1 MTPAPRTRMQGALW
15 GARRLDRAG
24 VAAPR
29 AEAEGLLA
37 HVLSQPKHAC
47 YLEPDAPLTAD
58 ETARLRSLV
67 ARRADGVPLQYLTG
81 TETFR
86 GLELEVTPDVL
97 IPRPETE
104 GVVDA
109 ALRVLAE
116 RRPAGPPVK
125 RHQQA
130 AVERHQQ
137 AAAVVADIGT
147 GSGCLALALARVRPD
162 VVVYA
167 TDCSAAALAVAERNA
182 RRLGLADR
190 VTFLCGDLF
199 EPLAR
204 AGVRVDLVVS
214 NPPYVADE
222 HLPTL
227 QIEVRHEPE
236 SALRGGVDG
245 LHFYRRIVA
254 EAGSVLAACAGIVVE
269 LGYGQA
275 DAVGALARGAGFDV
289 ARIDPD
295 FQRIPRVMTLAA
307 PRPLIDAVQRADGN
321 RRGRVLVPF
330 N

>member
-254 EAGSVLAACAGIVVE
+254 EAGSVLAAGAGIVVE

>member
-37 HVLSQPKHAC
+37 HVLSQPRHAC
-47 YLEPDAPLTAD
+47 YLEPDAPLTVD

-86 GLELEVTPDVL
+86 GLQLEVTPDVL

-109 ALRVLAE
+109 ALRVLAD
-116 RRPAGPPVK
+116 RRSTGPP
-125 RHQQA
+125 
-130 AVERHQQ
+130 
-137 AAAVVADIGT
+137 AVVADIGT

-204 AGVRVDLVVS
+204 GGVRVDLVVS

-254 EAGSVLAACAGIVVE
+254 EAGSVLAKGAGIVVE

-289 ARIDPD
+289 ARIDHD

-307 PRPLIDAVQRADGN
+307 PRPLIDAVQRADGS

>member
-254 EAGSVLAACAGIVVE
+254 EAGSVLAAGAGIVAE
-269 LGYGQA
+269 LAYGQA

>member
-109 ALRVLAE
+109 ALRVLAD
-116 RRPAGPPVK
+116 RRSAGPP
-125 RHQQA
+125 
-130 AVERHQQ
+130 VERHQQ

-254 EAGSVLAACAGIVVE
+254 EAGSVLAAGAGIVVE

>member
-29 AEAEGLLA
+29 AEAENLLA
-37 HVLSQPKHAC
+37 HVLSQPRHAC

-58 ETARLRSLV
+58 EIARLRSLV

-86 GLELEVTPDVL
+86 GLELEVTPNVL

-109 ALRVLAE
+109 ALRVLAD
-116 RRPAGPPVK
+116 RRSAGPP
-125 RHQQA
+125 
-130 AVERHQQ
+130 
-137 AAAVVADIGT
+137 AVVADIGT

-204 AGVRVDLVVS
+204 GGVRVDLVVS

-245 LHFYRRIVA
+245 VHFYRRIVA
-254 EAGSVLAACAGIVVE
+254 EAGSVLAAGAVIVVE

-275 DAVGALARGAGFDV
+275 DAVGALARGAGFNV

-307 PRPLIDAVQRADGN
+307 PRAEGS
-321 RRGRVLVPF
+321 RR
-330 N
+330 

>member
-29 AEAEGLLA
+29 AEAEDLLA
-37 HVLSQPKHAC
+37 HVLSQARHAC

-58 ETARLRSLV
+58 ESARLRLLV

-109 ALRVLAE
+109 ALRVLAD
-116 RRPAGPPVK
+116 RRPAGPP
-125 RHQQA
+125 
-130 AVERHQQ
+130 
-137 AAAVVADIGT
+137 AVVADIGT
-147 GSGCLALALARVRPD
+147 GSGCLALALARARPD

-167 TDCSAAALAVAERNA
+167 TDCAAAALAVAERNA

-204 AGVRVDLVVS
+204 GRVRVDLVMS

-254 EAGSVLAACAGIVVE
+254 EAGSVLAAGAGIVVE

-275 DAVGALARGAGFDV
+275 DAVGALARSAGFDV

-321 RRGRVLVPF
+321 RHGRVLVPF

>member
-37 HVLSQPKHAC
+37 HVLSQPRHAC

-67 ARRADGVPLQYLTG
+67 ARRAHGVPLQYLTG

-109 ALRVLAE
+109 ALRVLAD
-116 RRPAGPPVK
+116 RRSAGPP
-125 RHQQA
+125 
-130 AVERHQQ
+130 
-137 AAAVVADIGT
+137 AVVADIGT

-204 AGVRVDLVVS
+204 GGVRVDLVVS

-227 QIEVRHEPE
+227 QLEVRHEPE

-245 LHFYRRIVA
+245 LNFYRRIVA
-254 EAGSVLAACAGIVVE
+254 EAGSVLAAGAGIVVE

-307 PRPLIDAVQRADGN
+307 PRADGS
-321 RRGRVLVPF
+321 RR
-330 N
+330 

>member
-1 MTPAPRTRMQGALW
+1 MTPAPRTRMQSAFW

-37 HVLSQPKHAC
+37 HVLSQPRHAC
-47 YLEPDAPLTAD
+47 YLEPDALLTAD

-109 ALRVLAE
+109 ALRVLAD
-116 RRPAGPPVK
+116 RRPTGPP
-125 RHQQA
+125 
-130 AVERHQQ
+130 
-137 AAAVVADIGT
+137 AVVADIGT

-204 AGVRVDLVVS
+204 GGVRVDLVVS

-254 EAGSVLAACAGIVVE
+254 EAGSVLAEGAGIVVE

-321 RRGRVLVPF
+321 RR
-330 N
+330 

>member
-29 AEAEGLLA
+29 AEAEDLLA
-37 HVLSQPKHAC
+37 HVLSQPRHAC
-47 YLEPDAPLTAD
+47 YLEPDAPLTVD

-109 ALRVLAE
+109 ALRVLAD
-116 RRPAGPPVK
+116 RRPAGPP
-125 RHQQA
+125 
-130 AVERHQQ
+130 
-137 AAAVVADIGT
+137 AVVADIGT

-162 VVVYA
+162 VAVYA
-167 TDCSAAALAVAERNA
+167 TDCSAAALAVAGRNA

-204 AGVRVDLVVS
+204 GGLRVDLVVS

-254 EAGSVLAACAGIVVE
+254 EAGSVLAEGAGIIVE

-275 DAVGALARGAGFDV
+275 DAVGVLARGAGFDV

-307 PRPLIDAVQRADGN
+307 PRPLIDAVQRADGS
-321 RRGRVLVPF
+321 RR
-330 N
+330 

>member
-104 GVVDA
+104 GVVEA
-109 ALRVLAE
+109 ALRVLAD
-116 RRPAGPPVK
+116 RRSAGSP
-125 RHQQA
+125 
-130 AVERHQQ
+130 
-137 AAAVVADIGT
+137 AVVADIGT

-162 VVVYA
+162 VAVYA

-204 AGVRVDLVVS
+204 GGVRVDLVVS

-236 SALRGGVDG
+236 AALRGGVDG

-254 EAGSVLAACAGIVVE
+254 EAGSVLAEGAGIVVE

-307 PRPLIDAVQRADGN
+307 PRPLIDAVQRADGS
-321 RRGRVLVPF
+321 RR
-330 N
+330 

>member
-37 HVLSQPKHAC
+37 HVLAQPKHAC

-109 ALRVLAE
+109 ALRVLAD
-116 RRPAGPPVK
+116 RRSTGPP
-125 RHQQA
+125 
-130 AVERHQQ
+130 
-137 AAAVVADIGT
+137 AVVADIGT

-204 AGVRVDLVVS
+204 GGVRVDLVVS

-254 EAGSVLAACAGIVVE
+254 EAGSVLAEGAGIVVE

-307 PRPLIDAVQRADGN
+307 PRPLIDAVQRADGS

>member
-109 ALRVLAE
+109 ALRVLAD

-254 EAGSVLAACAGIVVE
+254 EAGSVLAAGAGIVVE

>member
-37 HVLSQPKHAC
+37 HVLSQPRHAC

-67 ARRADGVPLQYLTG
+67 ARRAHGVPLQYLTG
-81 TETFR
+81 TERFR

-109 ALRVLAE
+109 ALRVLAD
-116 RRPAGPPVK
+116 RRSAGSP
-125 RHQQA
+125 
-130 AVERHQQ
+130 
-137 AAAVVADIGT
+137 AVVADIGT

-204 AGVRVDLVVS
+204 GGVRVDLVVS

-227 QIEVRHEPE
+227 QLEVRHEPE

-254 EAGSVLAACAGIVVE
+254 EAGSVLAAGAGIVVE

-307 PRPLIDAVQRADGN
+307 PRADGS
-321 RRGRVLVPF
+321 RR
-330 N
+330 

>member
-37 HVLSQPKHAC
+37 HVLSQPRHAC
-47 YLEPDAPLTAD
+47 YLEPDAPLTVD

-86 GLELEVTPDVL
+86 GLQLEVTPDVL

-109 ALRVLAE
+109 ALRVLAD
-116 RRPAGPPVK
+116 RRSTGLP
-125 RHQQA
+125 
-130 AVERHQQ
+130 
-137 AAAVVADIGT
+137 AVVADIGT

-204 AGVRVDLVVS
+204 GGVRVDLVVS

-254 EAGSVLAACAGIVVE
+254 EAGSVLAEGAGIVVE

-321 RRGRVLVPF
+321 RR
-330 N
+330 

>member
-29 AEAEGLLA
+29 AEAEDLLA
-37 HVLSQPKHAC
+37 HVLSQPRHAC

-109 ALRVLAE
+109 ALRVLAD
-116 RRPAGPPVK
+116 RRPAGPPP
-125 RHQQA
+125 
-130 AVERHQQ
+130 
-137 AAAVVADIGT
+137 VVADIGT

-204 AGVRVDLVVS
+204 GGVRVDLVVS

-222 HLPTL
+222 HLPAL

-254 EAGSVLAACAGIVVE
+254 EAGSVLVEGAGIVVE

-289 ARIDPD
+289 VRIDPD
-295 FQRIPRVMTLAA
+295 VQRIPRVMTLAA
-307 PRPLIDAVQRADGN
+307 PRPRIDAVQRADGS

-330 N
+330 NGRVLVPFN

>member
-1 MTPAPRTRMQGALW
+1 
-15 GARRLDRAG
+15 
-24 VAAPR
+24 
-29 AEAEGLLA
+29 
-37 HVLSQPKHAC
+37 
-47 YLEPDAPLTAD
+47 
-58 ETARLRSLV
+58 
-67 ARRADGVPLQYLTG
+67 
-81 TETFR
+81 
-86 GLELEVTPDVL
+86 
-97 IPRPETE
+97 
-104 GVVDA
+104 VVDA
-109 ALRVLAE
+109 ALRVLAG
-116 RRPAGPPVK
+116 RRPAGLP
-125 RHQQA
+125 
-130 AVERHQQ
+130 
-137 AAAVVADIGT
+137 AVVADIGT

-204 AGVRVDLVVS
+204 GGLRVDLVVS

-254 EAGSVLAACAGIVVE
+254 EAGSVLAEGAGIVVE

-289 ARIDPD
+289 SRIDPD

-321 RRGRVLVPF
+321 RR
-330 N
+330 

>member
-1 MTPAPRTRMQGALW
+1 MQGAFW

-37 HVLSQPKHAC
+37 HVLSQPRHAC

-109 ALRVLAE
+109 ALRVLAD
-116 RRPAGPPVK
+116 RRPTGPP
-125 RHQQA
+125 
-130 AVERHQQ
+130 
-137 AAAVVADIGT
+137 AVVADIGT

-204 AGVRVDLVVS
+204 GGLRVDLVVS

-254 EAGSVLAACAGIVVE
+254 EAGSVLAEGAGIVVE

-289 ARIDPD
+289 SRIDPD

-321 RRGRVLVPF
+321 RR
-330 N
+330 

>member
-1 MTPAPRTRMQGALW
+1 MQGALW

-29 AEAEGLLA
+29 AEAEDLLA
-37 HVLSQPKHAC
+37 HVLSQPRHAC
-47 YLEPDAPLTAD
+47 YLEPDAPLTVD

-109 ALRVLAE
+109 ALRVLAD
-116 RRPAGPPVK
+116 RRPAGPP
-125 RHQQA
+125 
-130 AVERHQQ
+130 
-137 AAAVVADIGT
+137 AVVADIGT

-162 VVVYA
+162 VAVYA
-167 TDCSAAALAVAERNA
+167 TDCSAAALAVAGRNA

-204 AGVRVDLVVS
+204 GGLRVDLVVS
-214 NPPYVADE
+214 
-222 HLPTL
+222 TL

-254 EAGSVLAACAGIVVE
+254 EAGSVLAEGAGIIVE

-275 DAVGALARGAGFDV
+275 DAVGVLARGAGFDV

-307 PRPLIDAVQRADGN
+307 PRPLIDAVQRADGS

>member
-1 MTPAPRTRMQGALW
+1 MQGAFW

-37 HVLSQPKHAC
+37 HVLSQPRHAC

-109 ALRVLAE
+109 ALRVLAD
-116 RRPAGPPVK
+116 RRPAGPP
-125 RHQQA
+125 
-130 AVERHQQ
+130 
-137 AAAVVADIGT
+137 AVVADIGT

-204 AGVRVDLVVS
+204 GGLRVDLVVS

-245 LHFYRRIVA
+245 LHFYRRIVV
-254 EAGSVLAACAGIVVE
+254 EAGSVLAAGAGIVVE

-275 DAVGALARGAGFDV
+275 DAVGALARSAGFDV

-321 RRGRVLVPF
+321 RR
-330 N
+330 

>member
-1 MTPAPRTRMQGALW
+1 MTPAPRTRMQSALW

-24 VAAPR
+24 IAAPR
-29 AEAEGLLA
+29 AEAEDLLA
-37 HVLSQPKHAC
+37 HVLSQPRHAC

-58 ETARLRSLV
+58 ETARLHSLV
-67 ARRADGVPLQYLTG
+67 ARRADGVPLQYLMG
-81 TETFR
+81 TETFC

-104 GVVDA
+104 GVVEA
-109 ALRVLAE
+109 ALRVLAD
-116 RRPAGPPVK
+116 RRPAGRPT
-125 RHQQA
+125 
-130 AVERHQQ
+130 
-137 AAAVVADIGT
+137 VVADIGT

-204 AGVRVDLVVS
+204 GGARVDLVVS
-214 NPPYVADE
+214 NPPYVADD
-222 HLPTL
+222 HLSTL

-254 EAGSVLAACAGIVVE
+254 EAGSVLAEGAAIVVE
-269 LGYGQA
+269 LGCGQA

-289 ARIDPD
+289 VRIDPD
-295 FQRIPRVMTLAA
+295 VQQIPRVMTLAA
-307 PRPLIDAVQRADGN
+307 PRADGSW
-321 RRGRVLVPF
+321 R
-330 N
+330 

>member
-109 ALRVLAE
+109 ALRVLAD
-116 RRPAGPPVK
+116 RRSAGPP
-125 RHQQA
+125 
-130 AVERHQQ
+130 
-137 AAAVVADIGT
+137 AVVADIGT

-204 AGVRVDLVVS
+204 GGVRVDLVVS

-236 SALRGGVDG
+236 AALRGGVDG

-254 EAGSVLAACAGIVVE
+254 EAGSVLAEGAGIVVE

-307 PRPLIDAVQRADGN
+307 PRPLIDAVQRADGS
-321 RRGRVLVPF
+321 RR
-330 N
+330 

>member
-109 ALRVLAE
+109 ALRVLAD
-116 RRPAGPPVK
+116 RRSASLP
-125 RHQQA
+125 
-130 AVERHQQ
+130 
-137 AAAVVADIGT
+137 AVVADIGT

-190 VTFLCGDLF
+190 VTFLRGDLF

-204 AGVRVDLVVS
+204 GGVRVDLVVS

-254 EAGSVLAACAGIVVE
+254 EAGSVLAAGAGIVVE

>member
-1 MTPAPRTRMQGALW
+1 MQGALW

-29 AEAEGLLA
+29 AEAEDLLA
-37 HVLSQPKHAC
+37 HVLSQPRHAC

-109 ALRVLAE
+109 ALRVLAD
-116 RRPAGPPVK
+116 RRPAGPP
-125 RHQQA
+125 
-130 AVERHQQ
+130 
-137 AAAVVADIGT
+137 AVVADIGT

-182 RRLGLADR
+182 RRLGVADR

-204 AGVRVDLVVS
+204 GGVRVDLVVS

-227 QIEVRHEPE
+227 QIEVRHEPQ

-254 EAGSVLAACAGIVVE
+254 EAGSVLVEGAGIIVE

-275 DAVGALARGAGFDV
+275 DAVGALARDAGFDV

-307 PRPLIDAVQRADGN
+307 PRPLIDAVQRADGS

>member
-1 MTPAPRTRMQGALW
+1 
-15 GARRLDRAG
+15 
-24 VAAPR
+24 
-29 AEAEGLLA
+29 
-37 HVLSQPKHAC
+37 
-47 YLEPDAPLTAD
+47 
-58 ETARLRSLV
+58 
-67 ARRADGVPLQYLTG
+67 
-81 TETFR
+81 
-86 GLELEVTPDVL
+86 
-97 IPRPETE
+97 
-104 GVVDA
+104 VVDA
-109 ALRVLAE
+109 ALRVLAD
-116 RRPAGPPVK
+116 RRPAGPP
-125 RHQQA
+125 
-130 AVERHQQ
+130 
-137 AAAVVADIGT
+137 AVVADIGT

-204 AGVRVDLVVS
+204 GGVRVDLVVS

-245 LHFYRRIVA
+245 VHFYRRIVA
-254 EAGSVLAACAGIVVE
+254 EAGSVLAAGAVIVVE

-307 PRPLIDAVQRADGN
+307 PRPLIDAVQRADGS
-321 RRGRVLVPF
+321 RR
-330 N
+330 

>member
-214 NPPYVADE
+214 NPPYVVDE

-254 EAGSVLAACAGIVVE
+254 EAGSVLAAGAGIVVE

-295 FQRIPRVMTLAA
+295 FQRIPRVMTLAV

>member
-1 MTPAPRTRMQGALW
+1 MQSALW

-29 AEAEGLLA
+29 AEAEDLLA
-37 HVLSQPKHAC
+37 HVLSQPRHAC

-109 ALRVLAE
+109 ALRVLAD
-116 RRPAGPPVK
+116 RRPAGPP
-125 RHQQA
+125 
-130 AVERHQQ
+130 
-137 AAAVVADIGT
+137 AVVADIGT

-204 AGVRVDLVVS
+204 GGVRVDLVVS

-245 LHFYRRIVA
+245 VHFYRRIVA
-254 EAGSVLAACAGIVVE
+254 EAGSVLAAGAVIVVE

-307 PRPLIDAVQRADGN
+307 PRPLIDAVQRADGS
-321 RRGRVLVPF
+321 RR
-330 N
+330 

>member
-37 HVLSQPKHAC
+37 HVLSQPRHAC

-109 ALRVLAE
+109 ALRVLAD
-116 RRPAGPPVK
+116 RRSAGPP
-125 RHQQA
+125 
-130 AVERHQQ
+130 
-137 AAAVVADIGT
+137 AVVADIGT

-204 AGVRVDLVVS
+204 GGVRVDLVVS

-222 HLPTL
+222 HLTTL

-254 EAGSVLAACAGIVVE
+254 EAGSVLAEGAGIVVE

-321 RRGRVLVPF
+321 RR
-330 N
+330 